1 MFVLWKK
8 IEFYKGQ
15 RDCKAIVMIAW
26 GLGQSPDGVSGGKA
40 LALVEEYINI
50 HNQNSNIFLIFI

>member
-15 RDCKAIVMIAW
+15 RYYKSIVIIAL
-26 GLGQSPDGVSGGKA
+26 GLGESPDGAFWGKA
-40 LALVEEYINI
+40 IALVEEYINI
-50 HNQNSNIFLIFI
+50 HNQNSNIFLILI